1 MGKADEKK
9 LYVGREGG
17 WGLVLASLSFLAIR
31 LFGEKRGEG
40 EKKCRVGVPLYY
52 IISPLL
58 PLDCW
63 HICMY
68 REM

>member
-1 MGKADEKK
+1 MLAGKEDG
-9 LYVGREGG
+9 V
-17 WGLVLASLSFLAIR
+17 WFWASLSFLAIR
-31 LFGEKRGEG
+31 VFGEKRGEG

-68 REM
+68 V